1 MELKHYIDN
10 IEIDEP
16 IGFDNLKTSIKRGE
30 YHGMSAEVSVGT
42 LEFYGIGAYLLR
54 SAYNESVENKPVYRV
69 TLNGEEL
76 YSGVCDMASYTEHSG
91 DYCSVSCNVGEIGV
105 KTTFNSRTDT
115 EIDLNGTKS
124 VGGVSLSTFNYHE
137 IALPKRTIVYTNR
150 MKQDKTT
157 TTEGTQN
164 NGIYYKDDVPMCF
177 LNLAFTGG
185 SNVNEFGTMEPN
197 LYIAGKDV
205 YKNKSDQNFD
215 LDGYVEPLFRKGT
228 EFETKFGADA
238 SYSLTIRATVKVTI
252 KGDFFAQNPS
262 KYPTVYFVPY
272 LTNSNCVKNTSVYPV
287 GAAQSVN
294 GDGEGDKTVTL
305 YFNYSASKL
314 THNTLYL
321 GIKVYHENHNE
332 TAGLEEYYYNNETL
346 FNVEISADSYV
357 EMELSSVR
365 NEYVKAKM
373 LTVFEALSKTIE
385 TISDKGLSLKSEVYG
400 APFSFV
406 SPQSTYGALSR
417 KLLTTG
423 YLIRDIADKPFN
435 VSFKTLIESLS
446 MQDCIGWCF
455 EGDKVRV
462 EDWKWFYKDDL
473 LLEIENP
480 KEISKT
486 VDTDYVCSSLEI
498 GYKKYAD
505 NDDIKAMDSIHGER
519 TYTSNITTISKSV
532 KKQCEFI
539 ADNYAIELTRRAR
552 FLESEEDEFKYDEN
566 IFVFSAN
573 CGMDNNLKIDADGE
587 SYDNVSYE
595 TYNVKLSPAQCA
607 LRWLDF
613 IFALQGQ
620 TEFRLTTGKLNLD
633 AKATPKNNSNYLSDN
648 SSALGGDRGAFKE
661 NSMLKSAYALPIVKP
676 ETIKIKYPVTVGEYK
691 AIIANPYGI
700 IRMDGADYWIKEFQY
715 SFVDG
720 EAEFS
725 LIPKR

>member
-1 MELKHYIDN
+1 MELKHYIDD

-42 LEFYGIGAYLLR
+42 LEFYGIGADLLR

-91 DYCSVSCNVGEIGV
+91 DYCSVSCKVGEIGI

-137 IALPKRTIVYTNR
+137 ITLPKRTIVYTNR

-157 TTEGTQN
+157 TTVGTQN

-205 YKNKSDQNFD
+205 YKNDSDRNFD

-228 EFETKFGADA
+228 EFETKFGADTT
-238 SYSLTIRATVKVTI
+238 YSLEIRATVTVTI
-252 KGDFFAQNPS
+252 TQGFFTNGDGNVFFA
-262 KYPTVYFVPY
+262 PY
-272 LTNSNCVKNTSVYPV
+272 LTNSNCVKNPSEYPV
-287 GAAQSVN
+287 GETKSVYYPS
-294 GDGEGDKTVTL
+294 DGAGGAKSVTL
-305 YFNYSASKL
+305 NLSYSGSGL
-314 THNTLYL
+314 THNTLYF
-321 GIKVYHENHNE
+321 GIKVYHGNHEGKN
-332 TAGLEEYYYNNETL
+332 YYNNETN
-346 FNVEISADSYV
+346 FNVEISKDSYV

-365 NEYVKAKM
+365 NEVVKAKM
-373 LTVFEALSKTIE
+373 MTVFEALSKTIS

-400 APFSFV
+400 APFSLV
-406 SPQSTYGALSR
+406 SPQSTYGKLSR

-423 YLIRDIADKPFN
+423 YFIRNIANKPFN

-455 EGDKVRV
+455 EGDKVVRV
-462 EDWKWFYKDDL
+462 ETWEWFYKNDL
-473 LLEIENP
+473 LLEIESP

-519 TYTSNITTISKSV
+519 TYTSNITTISKSI

-552 FLESEEDEFKYDEN
+552 FLVDEEDEFKYDEN

-573 CGMDNNLKIDADGE
+573 CGTDNNLKIYTDGE
-587 SYDNVSYE
+587 SYDKVSAE

-620 TEFRLTTGKLNLD
+620 TVFRMTTGKLNLD
-633 AKATPKNNSNYLSDN
+633 ARATPINNSNYLSDN
-648 SSALGGDRGAFKE
+648 FLALGGDRATFRE
-661 NSMLKSAYALPIVKP
+661 NSQIKRAYASPIVKP

-691 AIIANPYGI
+691 AIMANPYGI
-700 IRMDGADYWIKEFQY
+700 VRMDGDDYWIKEFQY

>member
-1 MELKHYIDN
+1 MELKHYIDD

-42 LEFYGIGAYLLR
+42 LEFYGIGADLLR
-54 SAYNESVENKPVYRV
+54 LAYNESVENKPVYRV

-91 DYCSVSCNVGEIGV
+91 DYCSVSCNVGDIGV

-115 EIDLNGTKS
+115 EIDLNGKLS
-124 VGGVSLSTFNYHE
+124 VGGVSLRDYPYHE

-205 YKNKSDQNFD
+205 FKNKSDQNFD

-228 EFETKFGADA
+228 EFETKFGEDA
-238 SYSLTIRATVKVTI
+238 TYSLTINATVKVTI
-252 KGDFFAQNPS
+252 TKGFFANGQGN
-262 KYPTVYFVPY
+262 VYFVPY
-272 LTNSNCVKNTSVYPV
+272 LTNSNCVSNSSFYPV
-287 GAAQSVN
+287 GEAKSVYYEGN
-294 GDGEGDKTVTL
+294 NAGGEKSVTL
-305 YFNYSASKL
+305 NLNYSGSKL
-314 THNTLYL
+314 THNTLYF
-321 GIKVYHENHNE
+321 GIKVYHENHNNLG
-332 TAGLEEYYYNNETL
+332 TDYWNNETN

-357 EMELSSVR
+357 EMKLSSVR

-373 LTVFEALSKTIE
+373 LTVFEALAKTIE

-400 APFSFV
+400 A
-406 SPQSTYGALSR
+406 LSR

-423 YLIRDIADKPFN
+423 YFIRNFDNKPFN

-462 EDWKWFYKDDL
+462 EDWKWFYKDYL

-486 VDTDYVCSSLEI
+486 VDTDYVCTSLEI

-552 FLESEEDEFKYDEN
+552 FLEDKEDEFKYDEN

-573 CGMDNNLKIDADGE
+573 CGTDNNLRIDADGE
-587 SYDNVSYE
+587 SYDKVSAE

-648 SSALGGDRGAFKE
+648 SSALGGDRATFRE
-661 NSMLKSAYALPIVKP
+661 NSTLKCAYASPIVKP